1 MGLYRFNN
9 KVLIVISYFV
19 ASNAIYSQ
27 LISTKEIANKRVV
40 IIGETGVGKS
50 SLANVLLGRSEDYDG
65 KGFENGCFKAGG
77 LNVNGSVVTKSTCFD
92 TGPYLGKISN
102 PNITLIDTPGF
113 GDKMEAEIKTINGL
127 VEKLKHI
134 QYVNLFLICFKES
147 DNRINISML
156 RMLNLFQQMFGSKFW
171 NHAVIEATHWSH
183 IDESVNKRT
192 SKGYSEEIWTKKF
205 NDNFRKIFHLT
216 RDLDSVFIDSH
227 YNKTHQEEEIKAF
240 QENTNELLELIQK
253 SKKFETKDIE
263 AVLPELA
270 KLDQKLQDLK
280 ERNAKIRTELKDQIK
295 DLKIQISDNKTSTG
309 EQNRNTSEYTG
320 IVVGMLLV
328 GFIIGFVVN
337 NLVRKYKKNK
347 KENDVREMEWNS
359 GSSVDDAESSKP
371 IENTQSVA
379 PMNDN

>member
-1 MGLYRFNN
+1 MGVFILNY
-9 KVLIVISYFV
+9 KVLIIISYYI

-27 LISTKEIANKRVV
+27 SISTEALANKRVV

-50 SLANVLLGRSEDYDG
+50 SLANVLLGRPKNYTGE
-65 KGFENGCFKAGG
+65 GFKNGCFKAGG
-77 LNVNGSVVTKSTCFD
+77 LNFNGSVVTKSTCSD

-102 PNITLIDTPGF
+102 LNITLIDTPGF
-113 GDKMEAEIKTINGL
+113 GDEMKAEIKTINGL

-134 QYVNLFLICFKES
+134 QYVNVFLICFKES

-183 IDESVNKRT
+183 IDESVNKRQ
-192 SKGYSEEIWTKKF
+192 YNEENWTKKF
-205 NDNFRKIFHLT
+205 NDHFRKTFHLT

-227 YNKTHQEEEIKAF
+227 YEKTNQEEEKAF

-280 ERNAKIRTELKDQIK
+280 EDNAKLKNELEDQKK
-295 DLKIQISDNKTSTG
+295 DLNIQISDNKTLTG

-320 IVVGMLLV
+320 IVIGMLLV
-328 GFIIGFVVN
+328 GFIIGFAVN
-337 NLVRKYKKNK
+337 NLARKYKKSK
-347 KENDVREMEWNS
+347 KENGVREMEWNS

-371 IENTQSVA
+371 IEKTQSVA
-379 PMNDN
+379 SMKDN

>member
-1 MGLYRFNN
+1 MGLYKMNY
-9 KVLIVISYFV
+9 KILIVISYYI
-19 ASNAIYSQ
+19 ASNAISSQ

-50 SLANVLLGRSEDYDG
+50 SLANVLLGRSKNHTGE
-65 KGFENGCFKAGG
+65 GFKNGCFKAGG
-77 LNVNGSVVTKSTCFD
+77 LHVDGSVVTKSTCSD
-92 TGPYLGKISN
+92 TGPYLGNISN

-113 GDKMEAEIKTINGL
+113 GDEMKAEINTINGL
-127 VEKLKHI
+127 VEKLKQI
-134 QYVNLFLICFKES
+134 QYVNMFLICFKES

-183 IDESVNKRT
+183 IDERVSIRKL
-192 SKGYSEEIWTKKF
+192 SEEEWTKKF
-205 NDNFRKIFHLT
+205 NDRFKTIFHLT
-216 RDLDSVFIDSH
+216 RDLDSVFIDS
-227 YNKTHQEEEIKAF
+227 YYDKTQQEEEQAF
-240 QENTNELLELIQK
+240 KENTNELLELIQTY
-253 SKKFETKDIE
+253 KKFETKDIE

-270 KLDQKLQDLK
+270 KLDQKLLDLK
-280 ERNAKIRTELKDQIK
+280 ENNAKLRSELEDQKK
-295 DLKIQISDNKTSTG
+295 DLKIQISDNKTLTG

-320 IVVGMLLV
+320 IIIGMLLV

-359 GSSVDDAESSKP
+359 GTSVDDTESSKP

-379 PMNDN
+379 PINDN